1 MQDGTSETQ
10 DLMQFLSDTD
20 YPSLGNRPSTWRDC
34 VLALKDEMATHV
46 VIRAAATLLSL
57 NVNIIDWNGVSYLAY
72 LLVKSMLKTLNNH
85 VHVNMYVCCMCLL
98 FLTLSLSF
106 FCKIRRQKSN

>member
-20 YPSLGNRPSTWRDC
+20 YPSLGNRPSAWRDC
-34 VLALKDEMATHV
+34 VLALKDEMATHG

-57 NVNIIDWNGVSYLAY
+57 NMSIS
-72 LLVKSMLKTLNNH
+72 
-85 VHVNMYVCCMCLL
+85 
-98 FLTLSLSF
+98 
-106 FCKIRRQKSN
+106 

>member
-20 YPSLGNRPSTWRDC
+20 YPSLGNRPCTWRDC

-85 VHVNMYVCCMCLL
+85 VHVNMYVVCVCY
-98 FLTLSLSF
+98 S
-106 FCKIRRQKSN
+106 

>member
-20 YPSLGNRPSTWRDC
+20 YPSLVNRPSTWTDC

-46 VIRAAATLLSL
+46 VIRAAATLLLL
-57 NVNIIDWNGVSYLAY
+57 NINIIDWNGVSYLAY
-72 LLVKSMLKTLNNH
+72 SLLKSMLKTLNNH
-85 VHVNMYVCCMCLL
+85 AHVSMYVVCV
-98 FLTLSLSF
+98 FYS
-106 FCKIRRQKSN
+106 